1 MFSKIHHDR
10 VRVSVARKRY
20 GITSGAVRM
29 SAGFSLV
36 EVMVGMI
43 MGLLGMI
50 VIFQM
55 LALFE
60 GQKRTTSG
68 GNDAQNS
75 AAISLHTLQQ
85 DLQQAGYGVSQF
97 ALLNCNLSL
106 FGQTVPIA
114 PVIINPANAIIPAGD
129 ANTDRL
135 LIIYGNSNSIVEGN
149 IITALAGKV
158 YTVQLPSSFAVND
171 RVIASANPCVGNLL
185 IDQIDP
191 SVPIVVGA
199 QTVTV
204 VSGVPVTVPS
214 TLYNLGRAPQI
225 LAYAIRNANLTVC
238 DYMQNNCGN
247 AAQVNNTAVW
257 VPIANNIVSL
267 LAEYGHD
274 NIPTAGGTPLR
285 TQAQINAI
293 SSGAVPPAPVP
304 NYVVNRYD
312 QTTPTTNCGWAR
324 TPVIRLVLVGRGQYE
339 KDPNTTTVLTA
350 PAWTG
355 STVTTVVVPT
365 NPAAVP
371 IVLTG
376 DVNWGNYRYKTMET
390 VVPIQNVV
398 WMGVQAGC

>member
-10 VRVSVARKRY
+10 GQVSVPRKRY
-20 GITSGAVRM
+20 GITSSAVRM

-36 EVMVGMI
+36 EVMVGMV

-85 DLQQAGYGVSQF
+85 DLEQAGYGVSQF
-97 ALLNCNLSL
+97 ALLNCNVTL
-106 FGQTVPIA
+106 FGQAVPIA
-114 PVIINPANAIIPAGD
+114 PVIINPANTIIPAGD
-129 ANTDRL
+129 LNTDSL
-135 LIIYGNSNSIVEGN
+135 LIFYGNSNSIVEGN
-149 IITALAGKV
+149 VITALTGRV
-158 YTVQLPSSFAVND
+158 YTVQLPSSFTIND
-171 RVIASANPCVGNLL
+171 KVIASANPCVGNLL

-191 SVPIVVGA
+191 AVPLVVGA

-267 LAEYGHD
+267 RAEYGHD
-274 NIPTAGGTPLR
+274 DIPTAGGTPLR
-285 TQAQINAI
+285 TQAQINVLSCA
-293 SSGAVPPAPVP
+293 SGAVP

-339 KDPNTTTVLTA
+339 KNAATTNLANTPVWTGTNVTTTA
-350 PAWTG
+350 
-355 STVTTVVVPT
+355 VPT
-365 NPAAVP
+365 NPAPVP

-390 VVPIQNVV
+390 VVPVHNVI